1 MALSKHKHRSLDAGV
16 AIVGAGP
23 NEIASANDFAGV
35 SPDVPST
42 IRLEIGSVTPQEQ
55 VLVPDVSGVFRA
67 TVVGVDVA
75 GDTQVTEFLVINTGE
90 AADGVTILHTAG
102 AALTLVLAVS
112 GTDLVLGSTHTA
124 AVNASVFFTP
134 VTRPAVPTA

>member
-1 MALSKHKHRSLDAGV
+1 MALSKHKHRSLDPGV

-23 NEIASANDFAGV
+23 DEIASANDFAGV

-55 VLVPDVSGVFRA
+55 VLIPDAAGIFRA

-75 GDTQVTEFLVINTGE
+75 GDSQVTEFLVINTGE
-90 AADGVTILHTAG
+90 GADGITVLHTAG
-102 AALTLVLAVS
+102 AALTLALIIS
-112 GTDLVLGSTHTA
+112 GTDLALVSTHTA
-124 AVNASVFFTP
+124 AVNASVFFAP
-134 VTRPAVPTA
+134 VSRPAVPTA